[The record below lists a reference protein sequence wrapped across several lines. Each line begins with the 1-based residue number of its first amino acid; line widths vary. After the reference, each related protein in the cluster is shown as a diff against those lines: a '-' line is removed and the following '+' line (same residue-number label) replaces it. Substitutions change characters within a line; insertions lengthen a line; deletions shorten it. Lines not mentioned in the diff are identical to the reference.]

1 MKDTCNLSCDVRRVE
16 ILKKL
21 LENKHISY
29 QKLSEQYFVSRSSI
43 ANDIIYIKKLFAK
56 EGLSLTFDNSGTY
69 FEGNEIEKQKIIK
82 RAVLNNMDTLNNVR
96 TLVNLKS
103 MNQIHNI
110 FVSAI
115 SKKGIDIPENYVQS
129 IVVSILLI
137 IERSELMTDFIS
149 NQTEV
154 NNFFLEFDLYP
165 LVYELLKEFEDEN
178 VYEFSPEEIQ
188 YLTSLIIGSGLKF
201 FVRYESI
208 PLSFKEKVRSFIKSI
223 SESLQTNLTKDT
235 RLEED
240 LFLHLYQLVLRLEA
254 QSTVINPL
262 IKEIKRKYSTVYGVI
277 WFSLND
283 FFKSYETTLSEDE
296 VGFVVLH
303 VQAAIER
310 VKRLK
315 KILFVCPNGF
325 GTSSFVSA
333 KIKKILPNI
342 DSVETISVNALQH
355 MDLSDI
361 DFIISTIDISLPS
374 KRVVKISPMVSV
386 EDMKKIMNYY
396 IDLVIETEIEEVPN
410 IVILPKLL
418 EDIPKTIFFGNF
430 SKKKDVL
437 AYVIEK
443 QSFNNQ
449 NLKEKFEKSVYEREL
464 IQSTYLDNGFAI
476 PHGNPKYVETT
487 SISILI
493 LDKPIQW
500 DNQKVDIVILLMIKE
515 GDMNKVENIMK
526 LVMRGIK
533 DKEWLIS
540 KMLELKE

>member
-410 IVILPKLL
+410 IATFPKLL
-418 EDIPKTIFFGNF
+418 KDIPKTIFFGNF

-533 DKEWLIS
+533 DKEWFIS